1 MGDSGPGA
9 ELASNSVGIVASIVS
24 SGRIDWLITAGL
36 LIVAKKSKKDT
47 APIVAELVSSPTGE

>member
-1 MGDSGPGA
+1 MGESGPGA
-9 ELASNSVGIVASIVS
+9 ELASNSVEIVASIVS

-47 APIVAELVSSPTGE
+47 APKLVSSPTGE